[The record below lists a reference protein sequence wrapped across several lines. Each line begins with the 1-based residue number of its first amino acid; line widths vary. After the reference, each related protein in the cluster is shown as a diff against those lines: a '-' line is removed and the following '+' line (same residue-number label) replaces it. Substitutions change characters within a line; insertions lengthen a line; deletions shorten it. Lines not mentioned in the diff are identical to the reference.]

1 LFQRGLVDYY
11 ADAYE
16 PAVTAFNSYIALN
29 PIHREDVHLFLAWSY
44 EGLGN
49 VPAALT
55 EMDNYIEANEPG
67 PAPAVEVDDDQA
79 PSGDLTAV
87 AQGLIERAK
96 LQARAGLLPQAV
108 ESYQAYL
115 QRFPAGSEAPF
126 AAWWAASLTRRSG
139 STSQAI
145 ERFVAMAEAYPNHED
160 ADEALFLAGYLSR
173 EAGDSAGAIAYWK
186 RTAETYPSQM
196 YGGAAL
202 LWLLKTL
209 PEEEAEPYRQQA
221 AGLTGTGYF
230 TLRAVHEAQGLAPFA
245 PADRLD
251 LDIDHTAEQAEAEE
265 WLRTWLQVEPGVNIS
280 SLSAALAGD
289 GRLVRGE
296 KLWRL
301 GQYEA
306 AKRELEAARQAYAG
320 DALHTYQLAL
330 FFRDLGLYRSSILAA
345 ETVMNRARV
354 NAFSSPRFLARLAY
368 PIYFADLITAE
379 AERYGYDPLLQFALI
394 RQESLYESFATSTAV
409 AQGLSQVIPDT
420 GAYIAGQLAWPDFQN
435 EDLYRPYVG
444 IAFGAYY
451 LAQQLEV
458 FDGYIPAA
466 LSAYNAGPGNAARWY
481 AQVPD
486 DLDRYHEAV
495 NFAETRLYIERIYTG
510 QSIYRYLYGT
520 VED

>member
-1 LFQRGLVDYY
+1 
-11 ADAYE
+11 
-16 PAVTAFNSYIALN
+16 
-29 PIHREDVHLFLAWSY
+29 
-44 EGLGN
+44 
-49 VPAALT
+49 
-55 EMDNYIEANEPG
+55 
-67 PAPAVEVDDDQA
+67 
-79 PSGDLTAV
+79 
-87 AQGLIERAK
+87 
-96 LQARAGLLPQAV
+96 
-108 ESYQAYL
+108 
-115 QRFPAGSEAPF
+115 
-126 AAWWAASLTRRSG
+126 
-139 STSQAI
+139 
-145 ERFVAMAEAYPNHED
+145 
-160 ADEALFLAGYLSR
+160 
-173 EAGDSAGAIAYWK
+173 
-186 RTAETYPSQM
+186 
-196 YGGAAL
+196 
-202 LWLLKTL
+202 
-209 PEEEAEPYRQQA
+209 
-221 AGLTGTGYF
+221 
-230 TLRAVHEAQGLAPFA
+230 
-245 PADRLD
+245 
-251 LDIDHTAEQAEAEE
+251 
-265 WLRTWLQVEPGVNIS
+265 
-280 SLSAALAGD
+280 
-289 GRLVRGE
+289 
-296 KLWRL
+296 
-301 GQYEA
+301 
-306 AKRELEAARQAYAG
+306 
-320 DALHTYQLAL
+320 
-330 FFRDLGLYRSSILAA
+330 
-345 ETVMNRARV
+345 MNRARV